1 MNKFNLDKLNKILL
15 ILVVLTVVFTFG
27 LWLGIFTASNN
38 LEQLARSN
46 IVKERKI
53 QEQKERIRELQEFKQ
68 LKEIY
73 NA

>member
-1 MNKFNLDKLNKILL
+1 MNKFNLDKLNKVLL
-15 ILVVLTVVFTFG
+15 VLGVLTVVFTFG
-27 LWLGIFTASNN
+27 LWLGAFTANN
-38 LEQLARSN
+38 SLEQLTRAN

-73 NA
+73 G

>member
-15 ILVVLTVVFTFG
+15 VLAVLTVVFTFG
-27 LWLGIFTASNN
+27 LWLGVFTANN
-38 LEQLARSN
+38 SLEQLTRAN

-53 QEQKERIRELQEFKQ
+53 QEQKERIRELQEMKQ

-73 NA
+73 G

>member
-1 MNKFNLDKLNKILL
+1 MNKFNLDKLNKTLL
-15 ILVVLTVVFTFG
+15 VLGVLTVVFTFG
-27 LWLGIFTASNN
+27 LWLGVFTANN
-38 LEQLARSN
+38 SLEQLTRAN

-73 NA
+73 R

>member
-15 ILVVLTVVFTFG
+15 VLGVLTVVFAFG
-27 LWLGIFTASNN
+27 MWLGIFTASNS
-38 LEQLARSN
+38 LEQLTRAN

-53 QEQKERIRELQEFKQ
+53 QEQKERIRELQEMKQ

-73 NA
+73 G

>member
-1 MNKFNLDKLNKILL
+1 MNKFNLDKLNKTLL
-15 ILVVLTVVFTFG
+15 VLAVLTVVFTFG
-27 LWLGIFTASNN
+27 LWLGVFTANN
-38 LEQLARSN
+38 SLEQLTRAN

-73 NA
+73 R

>member
-15 ILVVLTVVFTFG
+15 VLAVLTVVFTFG
-27 LWLGIFTASNN
+27 MWLGIFSTSDS
-38 LEQLARSN
+38 LEQLTRAN

-73 NA
+73 R

>member
-15 ILVVLTVVFTFG
+15 VLGVLTVVFTFG
-27 LWLGIFTASNN
+27 LWLGVFTAGNS
-38 LEQLARSN
+38 LEQLTRSN

-73 NA
+73 G

>member
-15 ILVVLTVVFTFG
+15 VLGVLTVVFTFG

-73 NA
+73 R

>member
-1 MNKFNLDKLNKILL
+1 MNKFNLDKLNKTLL
-15 ILVVLTVVFTFG
+15 VLGVLTVVFTFG
-27 LWLGIFTASNN
+27 LWLGVFTASNS
-38 LEQLARSN
+38 LEQLTRAN

-73 NA
+73 K

>member
-15 ILVVLTVVFTFG
+15 VLGVLTVVFTFG
-27 LWLGIFTASNN
+27 LWLGVFTASNS
-38 LEQLARSN
+38 LEQLTRAN

-73 NA
+73 R